1 LPVPSFLEGESR
13 AATIARTI
21 WSGSRYGKMNAMI
34 TTLTIDR
41 AGRLVLPKPVRE
53 ELQLSAGD
61 SLELGSSEDQI
72 VLRPVRGA
80 ATMRKKED
88 VWVMRTGKPLSA
100 EVVNQ
105 TIRKIRNERGRV
117 DASSLRPSRRRSEK
131 NHLKWFFD
139 TSVLIPAFV

>member
-1 LPVPSFLEGESR
+1 MPVLSHLDCGAR
-13 AATIARTI
+13 TATIFRTMQN
-21 WSGSRYGKMNAMI
+21 GNCYGKINGMTI
-34 TTLTIDR
+34 TLTIDG
-41 AGRLVLPKPVRE
+41 AGRLVLPKPVRD

-61 SLELGSSEDQI
+61 SLELESSEDEI

-80 ATMRKKED
+80 ATMRKKQG

-117 DASSLRPSRRRSEK
+117 DANSLHPCRRSEK
-131 NHLKWFFD
+131 
-139 TSVLIPAFV
+139 TR

>member
-1 LPVPSFLEGESR
+1 
-13 AATIARTI
+13 
-21 WSGSRYGKMNAMI
+21 MNAMT

-61 SLELGSSEDQI
+61 SLELESSEDQI
-72 VLRPVRGA
+72 VLRPVREA
-80 ATMRKKED
+80 ATIRKKQG

-105 TIRKIRNERGRV
+105 AVRKIRNERGRV
-117 DASSLRPSRRRSEK
+117 DAGSLRSSRRRSEK
-131 NHLKWFFD
+131 
-139 TSVLIPAFV
+139 TI

>member
-1 LPVPSFLEGESR
+1 LPVFLFKTAR
-13 AATIARTI
+13 TATIVRTTYNAI
-21 WSGSRYGKMNAMI
+21 YYGRITAMT
-34 TTLTIDR
+34 TTLTIDG
-41 AGRLVLPKPVRE
+41 AGRLVLPKPVRD

-61 SLELGSSEDQI
+61 SLELESSEDEI

-80 ATMRKKED
+80 ATMRKKQG

-117 DASSLRPSRRRSEK
+117 DASSLRSSRRHGEK
-131 NHLKWFFD
+131 
-139 TSVLIPAFV
+139 TR